1 MSTQIVALKSIA
13 AYRSGLEINPNVSK
27 TDAED
32 GLRKELTGKNL
43 FLAMEIK
50 HLKQDH
56 TNFAIT
62 SLHVFSGPRPFRITN
77 KNLIDYLFACS
88 LEIAVSVNLPVQIH
102 TG

>member
-1 MSTQIVALKSIA
+1 VSSQIVSLKSIA

-32 GLRKELTGKNL
+32 GLRKELTGKTL
-43 FLAMEIK
+43 FLVMEIN
-50 HLKQDH
+50 HLKKGSH
-56 TNFAIT
+56 KFCNYIPPC
-62 SLHVFSGPRPFRITN
+62 FSGPRPFRITN
-77 KNLIDYLFACS
+77 KNLIDYIFTCS